1 MKLTKKTRRRI
12 LKIIFIISIIIAN
25 CYWENSEMVELAFN
39 TARPTS
45 QEYDMLTQYAT
56 EIAKTG
62 DTSIISEEELQVD
75 IKDGEKHTLIVTI
88 QNEKCI
94 VTVHFKSKEKFQ
106 ILQDGTVIVEKSVE
120 EQPLKIIGNSKLPS
134 KKSCICTAI
143 FVWLASFTA
152 IYFLCYNIPRRLINQ
167 QVEKVLND
175 F

>member
-25 CYWENSEMVELAFN
+25 CYWENSETVELAFN

-62 DTSIISEEELQVD
+62 DTSIISEEFQVD
-75 IKDGEKHTLIVTI
+75 IKDGEKQTLIVTI
-88 QNEKCI
+88 QNERSI
-94 VTVHFKSKEKFQ
+94 VTAHFKSKENFQ

-120 EQPLKIIGNSKLPS
+120 EQPIKIIGNSKLPS
-134 KKSCICTAI
+134 KHSCICTVI
-143 FVWLASFTA
+143 FIWLASFTV
-152 IYFLCYNIPRRLINQ
+152 IYFLCYNIPRRLINRHC
-167 QVEKVLND
+167 EKILTD